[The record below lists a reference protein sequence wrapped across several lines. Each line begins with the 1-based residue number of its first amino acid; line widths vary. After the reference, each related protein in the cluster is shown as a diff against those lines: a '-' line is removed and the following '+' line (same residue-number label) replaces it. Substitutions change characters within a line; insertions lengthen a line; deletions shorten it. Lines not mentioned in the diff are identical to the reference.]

1 MRRKRQRPATR
12 AVIKRHLIENPN
24 GPDLEFDGTCLLEE
38 ANDCTGVVS
47 VYRTK
52 GGAIVAS
59 QFRDAN
65 GSDHPVARV
74 STLRSLDE
82 LANWLGYSRGAK
94 SILEKL
100 GRPARQWVD

>member
-1 MRRKRQRPATR
+1 MRRKRQRSAAP

-24 GPDLEFDGTCLLEE
+24 GPDLEFDGTCLIE
-38 ANDCTGVVS
+38 AAYDCTGAVS

-59 QFRDAN
+59 QFRNAT

-82 LANWLGYSRGAK
+82 LLSWLGYSPGAK